1 MIMSILM
8 EIRFDKSGSVRTR
21 SFEVLPTQIYLAGES
36 TDEDVI
42 SRAKMVLAFSVIRI
56 LCSLYTFMLICLKIA
71 YRSVIGVRAVLVSVL
86 NDVF

>member
-56 LCSLYTFMLICLKIA
+56 LCSLYTFILICLKIA

>member
-42 SRAKMVLAFSVIRI
+42 SRAKMVLGFSVIRI
-56 LCSLYTFMLICLKIA
+56 LCSLYTFILICLKIA